1 MKCTACGAE
10 VEYAVQCQQ
19 CNSVYCMD
27 HIDQHACQNPRPT
40 QTRINFQP
48 GAFYRPPVQRQTV
61 QRPPTKDEYELYLR
75 SNPQVL
81 TTGRESVDLMGAML
95 MIAFVFGFQ
104 PILTGSRT
112 INYVILLVLVISP
125 AFILH
130 EMGHKYAA
138 IYYKKYARFTL
149 IRQMFFITFLVG
161 LIGFGIVAPG
171 ATMIIGNS
179 TKRESGIFAAAGPAV
194 NFVLAVLSY
203 MTILLTPDA
212 FLSFFQMGLHEILWL
227 SIFINSLLG
236 LFNLI
241 PFGML
246 DGKKITAWSNEVWIL
261 LVILNGYMFYIAI

>member
-1 MKCTACGAE
+1 ME
-10 VEYAVQCQQ
+10 
-19 CNSVYCMD
+19 
-27 HIDQHACQNPRPT
+27 HIDQHPCQLPRPT

-48 GAFYRPPVQRQTV
+48 GAFYRPPVQRA
-61 QRPPTKDEYELYLR
+61 PTKNEYELYLR

-81 TTGRESVDLMGAML
+81 TTGRESLDLMGAML
-95 MIAFVFGFQ
+95 MLAFVFGFQ
-104 PILTGSRT
+104 PVLTGNRT

-161 LIGFGIVAPG
+161 LLGFGIAGPG

-179 TKRESGIFAAAGPAV
+179 TKKESGIFAAAGPAV
-194 NFVLAVLSY
+194 NFVLALISY
-203 MTILLTPDA
+203 IIILLTPNVMI
-212 FLSFFQMGLHEILWL
+212 SFFEMGLHEIFYL
-227 SIFINSLLG
+227 SMFINSFLG

-261 LVILNGYMFYIAI
+261 LVILNGYMFYIAF